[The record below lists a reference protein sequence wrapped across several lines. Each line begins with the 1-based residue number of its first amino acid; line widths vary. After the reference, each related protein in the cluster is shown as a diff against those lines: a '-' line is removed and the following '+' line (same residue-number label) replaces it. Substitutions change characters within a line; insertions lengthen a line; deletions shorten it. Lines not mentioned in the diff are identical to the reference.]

1 MISLGVQRVRR
12 LSMDATDATPTV
24 DEGVGRVLTR
34 LRRVEGQVLVLH
46 RKIVEWKNLDDV
58 LTQLSAVKSALD
70 RVGIYLISHRMRECL
85 ETDTG
90 VGVQEESM
98 EEAFEI
104 FLK

>member
-1 MISLGVQRVRR
+1 M
-12 LSMDATDATPTV
+12 TDMAVSQTTKDDV
-24 DEGVGRVLTR
+24 TAVLNR
-34 LRRVEGQVLVLH
+34 LRRIEGQVRGLQ
-46 RKIVEWKNLDDV
+46 RMIDEGKDCEDV

-104 FLK
+104 FLKYVQCVK